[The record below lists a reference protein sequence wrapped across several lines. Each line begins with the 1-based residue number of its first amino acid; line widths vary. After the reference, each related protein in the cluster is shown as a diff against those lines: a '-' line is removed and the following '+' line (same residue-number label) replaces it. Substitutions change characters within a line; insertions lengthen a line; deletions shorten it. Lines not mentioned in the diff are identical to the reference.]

1 MSKKVL
7 AITGIVILGS
17 LAVGGY
23 IKKTLAG
30 DHLW

>member
-7 AITGIVILGS
+7 AITGIAV
-17 LAVGGY
+17 LASFAIGGY

-30 DHLW
+30 DRLW